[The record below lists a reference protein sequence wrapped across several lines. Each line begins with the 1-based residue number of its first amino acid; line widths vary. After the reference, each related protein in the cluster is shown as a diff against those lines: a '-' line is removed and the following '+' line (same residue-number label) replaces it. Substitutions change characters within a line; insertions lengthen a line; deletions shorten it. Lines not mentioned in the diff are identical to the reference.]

1 VGSLEANKPRVLLVD
16 DTPAN
21 LVALSAALEPIGAE
35 LVEAQSGQ
43 QAIELVQANSFA
55 AVLLDVQM
63 PTMDGF
69 ETAARIRRLQR
80 GKEVPIIFLT
90 AIYHEP
96 AFVIRGYQAGAAD
109 YMTKPLDVHVLR
121 GRVKAFVD
129 LFRQREAERRYRLES
144 ALDAAPA
151 FVSILSVPGYLCEFG
166 NAQYRRLF
174 ADGEI
179 MGKSAAALG
188 ATSELMRALD
198 RIVVTGEPF
207 ALDEFVLTLPEDAAR
222 HASRVVNVTL
232 QPLRDAQNRIEAI
245 LSFAIDV
252 TEQVEG
258 RQVLERARAKA
269 EAANRSKDEFLA
281 MVSHELRTPL
291 NSILGWAS
299 VARRKKPSPECDHA
313 LGVIERNAR
322 TQQQLIE
329 ALLDVS
335 RAIAGNMRLQIGATD
350 VGEILEQVIETLRPA
365 AEGKAITVRV
375 EGGDL
380 DVIDADRDRLQ
391 QVFWNVLSNAIKF
404 TGQGGTITV
413 AATCNDAQATIRVAD
428 TGEGIEPEFLPHLFE
443 PFRQADASTTR
454 RQGGLGLGLAIVSQI
469 VHAHGGTVAAAS
481 AGKGQGTCI
490 TIELPTRRRSVPPR
504 APALNAAKSDDAIP
518 SVRLDELRLLVV
530 DDEEDARALLS
541 QVLTER
547 GAKVS
552 IAASASEALAKLQS
566 HRPDVLISDIAMP
579 DVDGYRLIEQI
590 RRLSQE
596 DGGRVPAIAL
606 SAYSRADDV
615 TRALAAGFQ
624 LHVVKPADPATLL
637 ASVAAL
643 AGRQAVD

>member
-1 VGSLEANKPRVLLVD
+1 MGPLEPNKPRVLLVD

-21 LVALSAALEPIGAE
+21 LIALSAALEPIGAE

-43 QAIELVQANSFA
+43 QAIELVAANWFA

-63 PTMDGF
+63 PLMDGF
-69 ETAARIRRLQR
+69 ETAARIRRMQR

-90 AIYHEP
+90 AIHREP
-96 AFVIRGYQAGAAD
+96 AFVIRGYEAGAAD

-129 LFRQREAERRYRLES
+129 LFRQREAERRHRLEI

-151 FVSILSVPGYLCEFG
+151 FVSVLSVPGYLCEFG
-166 NAQYRRLF
+166 NAQYRHLF
-174 ADGEI
+174 AGAEI
-179 MGKSAAALG
+179 IGKSAAALG
-188 ATSELMRALD
+188 ATNELIRAMD
-198 RIVVTGEPF
+198 RVVVTGEPY
-207 ALDEFVLTLPEDAAR
+207 ALDEFVLTLPNDAAR
-222 HASRVVNVTL
+222 TTSRIVNLTL
-232 QPLRDAQNRIEAI
+232 QPLRDAQNHIEAI
-245 LSFAIDV
+245 LSFAMDV

-258 RQVLERARAKA
+258 RRALERARAKA

-291 NSILGWAS
+291 SSILGWTS
-299 VARRKKPSPECDHA
+299 VARRKNPSPEFDHA

-322 TQQQLIE
+322 AQQQLIE

-335 RAIAGNMRLQIGATD
+335 RAIAGNMRLQMSATD
-350 VGEILEQVIETLRPA
+350 VAEILEQVVETLRPA
-365 AEGKAITVRV
+365 AEGKAITIRV
-375 EGGDL
+375 EAGGL
-380 DVIDADRDRLQ
+380 DVIDADADRLQ

-413 AATCNDAQATIRVAD
+413 AATRNDAQATIRITD

-469 VHAHGGTVAAAS
+469 VHAHGGTVMAAS
-481 AGKGQGTCI
+481 AGKGHGTCI
-490 TIELPTRRRSVPPR
+490 TIELPARRSSIPPR

-541 QVLTER
+541 QVFAER

-552 IAASASEALAKLQS
+552 LAANAREALAKLQS
-566 HRPDVLISDIAMP
+566 HKLDVLISDIAMP
-579 DVDGYRLIEQI
+579 EVDGYRLIEQI
-590 RRLSQE
+590 RRLPQE
-596 DGGRVPAIAL
+596 DGGRIPAIAL
-606 SAYSRADDV
+606 SAYSRPADV

-624 LHVVKPADPATLL
+624 RHVVKPAEPATLL
-637 ASVAAL
+637 ASVVAL
-643 AGRQAVD
+643 AGEQAAD